1 MTSDSLFFVK
11 RSFQIRYP
19 FRFAATKLGYGNNQ
33 AELVYGVVDLSLSAY
48 GAGRKVLG
56 PREKSWSLF
65 HNIQSVY
72 IRGWQEAS
80 KTAMALDL
88 TSGSI
93 TGWQMYQIA
102 KEN

>member
-1 MTSDSLFFVK
+1 MASLISLYRHMVRAEKFWVPE
-11 RSFQIRYP
+11 RSP
-19 FRFAATKLGYGNNQ
+19 G
-33 AELVYGVVDLSLSAY
+33 VYST
-48 GAGRKVLG
+48 
-56 PREKSWSLF
+56 
-65 HNIQSVY
+65 NIQSVY

-80 KTAMALDL
+80 NTAMALDL